1 MKPSDTFLT
10 KKDSVNIFGIY
21 LENTNKILHYALIA
35 LLPFGKIIIFKR
47 GNSDVLQEMRKAAK

>member
-10 KKDSVNIFGIY
+10 KKDSVNIFDIY

-47 GNSDVLQEMRKAAK
+47 RKFRCIAENVESS